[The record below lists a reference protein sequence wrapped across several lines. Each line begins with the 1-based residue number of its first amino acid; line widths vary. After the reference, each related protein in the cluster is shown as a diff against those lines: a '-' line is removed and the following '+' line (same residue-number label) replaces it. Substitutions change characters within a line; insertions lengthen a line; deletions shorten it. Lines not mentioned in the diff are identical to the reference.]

1 MDDLILRLKR
11 ALGTE
16 CVSTDPAE
24 LVAYAYDAT
33 GLEGR
38 PRAVA
43 HALNTRDVSV
53 LLALADEARVP
64 VYPRGAGSGLTG
76 GSVPSQEGI
85 VLDLSG
91 MRRIVSI
98 EPENLTAVV
107 EPGVVVAELQ
117 KAVEKVGLFYPPDPA
132 SSDFATIGGTI
143 AECAGGLRAFKY
155 GVTRDYVLS
164 LEAVLPGGVMFRTG
178 TATMKNVTGY
188 DLTRLLVGS
197 EGTLAVIT
205 QATLKLIPLPESAA
219 AALAF
224 FKSEKEAIESVNR
237 IVAAGFH
244 PRALEFIDKNTYEA
258 VYGHEKFDYPPGVE
272 GTLLVEVDGPKCYVG
287 GALDSIVEL
296 LRAGGAF
303 KVAEA
308 RDAPSREELWRFRKA
323 VSPALLS
330 RWAARVNEDICVP
343 RSRLVETFAALHR
356 IGLEQGV
363 KIANFG
369 HLGDGN
375 IHVNILLKTHE
386 SVEREHAHQVAVLI
400 FKETVRVGGTLSG
413 EHGIGMTKAA
423 FLDIELSK
431 TVLELMRSVKRLFDP
446 KGILNPGKV
455 FPMESRGERE

>member
-1 MDDLILRLKR
+1 MDDFILRLKK

-16 CVSTDPAE
+16 CVSTDPSE
-24 LVAYAYDAT
+24 LVAYAYDAS

-38 PRAVA
+38 PRAVVHPLKA
-43 HALNTRDVSV
+43 RDVSV
-53 LLALADEARVP
+53 FLALADEARVP

-76 GSVPSQEGI
+76 GSVPVQEGV

-91 MRRIVSI
+91 MRRILSI

-107 EPGVVVAELQ
+107 EPGVVVADLQ

-164 LEAVLPGGVMFRTG
+164 LEAVLPGGVVFRTG
-178 TATMKNVTGY
+178 SATMKNVTGY

-205 QATLKLIPLPESAA
+205 RATLKLIPLPEAAA

-224 FKSEKEAIESVNR
+224 FRTEKEAIESVNP
-237 IVAAGFH
+237 IVGAGFH
-244 PRALEFIDKNTYEA
+244 PRALEFIDRNTYDA
-258 VYGHEKFDYPPGVE
+258 VCGHEKFDYPLGVE

-287 GALDSIVEL
+287 AALDRIVEF
-296 LRAGGAF
+296 LRSGGAF
-303 KVAEA
+303 RVVEA
-308 RDAPSREELWRFRKA
+308 RDAPSRDELWRFRKA

-356 IGLEQGV
+356 IGVEQGV
-363 KIANFG
+363 EIANFG

-386 SVEREHAHQVAVLI
+386 SAERLHAHEAAVQI
-400 FKETVRVGGTLSG
+400 FRETVRVGGTLSG
-413 EHGIGMTKAA
+413 EHGIGLTKAP
-423 FLDIELSK
+423 FLDIELGGAE
-431 TVLELMRSVKRLFDP
+431 LALMRGVKRLFDP
-446 KGILNPGKV
+446 HGILNPGKI
-455 FPMESRGERE
+455 FPAESQRGRA